1 MEQLLIAVEMAGAYR
16 FYLEAPRARPDSK
29 RVRAN
34 FAQAYLHDR
43 MVYRA
48 ALERIYPLG
57 QRYAKGLN

>member
-1 MEQLLIAVEMAGAYR
+1 MEQLLLAVEMTGAYHVYHVYR
-16 FYLEAPRARPDSK
+16 RARPDSE